1 MRLCRSAALHSLRRC
16 EEQQQD
22 IDIADLLAKLSMSES
37 STNDSREVV
46 WEDFEYALEI
56 VKPSQKIMFESSIPS
71 KRWDEIG
78 GLVSSRL

>member
-1 MRLCRSAALHSLRRC
+1 MRLCRSAALHSLRRY
-16 EEQQQD
+16 EKQKQD
-22 IDIADLLAKLSMSES
+22 VDIADLLAKLSMSES

-56 VKPSQKIMFESSIPS
+56 VKPSQKIVFESSIPS